1 MNWTP
6 TPEQLEQLTGASI
19 IGSLFEGGT
28 SRVIRNLEDASYRT
42 TGAISQSTLKCM
54 TPTAAHIRTA
64 FDQEDKP
71 CYVTGRYVHGAIL
84 TPHDPLPELVVY
96 PETYGPDAKKWTMAA
111 KECKAWHEAVIASGR
126 KPIKRDDY
134 FETLGCVRAIT
145 SNPDAA
151 ALLREGDSEV
161 SVFNLESIDGVE
173 FISKI
178 RADHVPPGRCIVD
191 IKTVEIRKS
200 EKHAFRKELKHPRF
214 GGKGYGFQAA
224 FYLVRWNMANP
235 DQQKDTFVWIVSEK
249 GEPFVVQLYSA
260 TLDQL
265 GEYLDDVNATLR
277 QFASCVRDGV
287 FAGDVSGV
295 QEILV

>member
-1 MNWTP
+1 VNWTP
-6 TPEQLEQLTGASI
+6 TPEQLDKLTGARDVESMSH
-19 IGSLFEGGT
+19 IGGRQTVLGMT
-28 SRVIRNLEDASYRT
+28 DASYRIVH
-42 TGAISQSTLKCM
+42 AISQSALKCM

-96 PETYGPDAKKWTMAA
+96 PETYGPEAKKWTMAA
-111 KECKAWHEAVIASGR
+111 KECKAWVADQEAAGR
-126 KPIKRDDY
+126 KPVKRDDY
-134 FETLGCVRAIT
+134 HEILGCIRAIAA
-145 SNPDAA
+145 NPDAA

-161 SVFNLESIDGVE
+161 SVFNLERIGDVE

-178 RADHVPPGRCIVD
+178 RADHVPPGRCLLD

-200 EKHAFRKELKHPRF
+200 EKASFRKELKHPRF
-214 GGKGYGFQAA
+214 GGRGYGFQAA
-224 FYLVRWNMANP
+224 FYLTRWNAANP
-235 DQQKDTFVWIVSEK
+235 DQQKDTFVWVVSEK

-277 QFASCVRDGV
+277 QFAACVRDGV
-287 FAGDVSGV
+287 FPGDVSGV

>member
-6 TPEQLEQLTGASI
+6 TPEQLERLTGARDV
-19 IGSLFEGGT
+19 GSLSHLGCHQTILGMT
-28 SRVIRNLEDASYRT
+28 DVSYRQVH
-42 TGAISQSTLKCM
+42 AISQSTLKCM
-54 TPTAAHIRTA
+54 TPTPAHIRTA
-64 FDQEDKP
+64 FDVEDKP
-71 CYVTGRYVHGAIL
+71 CFVTGRYVHGAIL

-96 PETYGPDAKKWTMAA
+96 PETYGPEAKKWTMTA

-126 KPIKRDDY
+126 QPIKRDDY
-134 FETLGCVRAIT
+134 FETLGCVRSIT
-145 SNPDAA
+145 ANPDAA

-161 SVFNLESIDGVE
+161 SVFNLECVDGIE

-178 RADHVPPGRCIVD
+178 RADHVPPGRCLLD
-191 IKTVEIRKS
+191 IKTVEVRKS
-200 EKHAFRKELKHPRF
+200 EKASFRKELKHPRF
-214 GGKGYGFQAA
+214 GGRGYGFQAA
-224 FYLVRWNMANP
+224 FYLTRWNAANP
-235 DQQKDTFVWIVSEK
+235 DQQKDTFVWIVAEK

-277 QFASCVRDGV
+277 QFAQCVRDGV

>member
-6 TPEQLEQLTGASI
+6 SADQLEQLTGAI
-19 IGSLFEGGT
+19 DIELLRQCGGHAT
-28 SRVIRNLEDASYRT
+28 ILELSDGGYRISR
-42 TGAISQSTLKCM
+42 AISQSTLKCM

-64 FDQEDKP
+64 FDVEDKP

-96 PETYGPDAKKWTMAA
+96 PETYGPDSKKWTMAA
-111 KECKAWHEAVIASGR
+111 KECKAWVADQEAAGR

-145 SNPDAA
+145 SNPDAS

-161 SVFNLESIDGVE
+161 SVFNLECIDGVE

-178 RADHVPPGRCIVD
+178 RADHVPPGRCLLD
-191 IKTVEIRKS
+191 IKTVEVRKS
-200 EKHAFRKELKHPRF
+200 EKASFRKELKHPRF

-224 FYLVRWNMANP
+224 FYLTRWNAANP
-235 DQQKDTFVWIVSEK
+235 DAQKDTFVWVVSEK

-265 GEYLDDVNATLR
+265 GEYIDDVNATLR
-277 QFASCVRDGV
+277 HFASCVRDGV
-287 FAGDVSGV
+287 FVGDVSGV

>member
-6 TPEQLEQLTGASI
+6 TPDQLEQLTGASI
-19 IGSLFEGGT
+19 IASLFPDGT
-28 SRVIRNLEDASYRT
+28 SQVICNLEDASYRT
-42 TGAISQSTLKCM
+42 TDAISQSTLKCM
-54 TPTAAHIRTA
+54 TPTPAHIRTA

-111 KECKAWHEAVIASGR
+111 KECKAWVADQEAAGR
-126 KPIKRDDY
+126 KPVKRDDY
-134 FETLGCVRAIT
+134 HEILGCIRAIAA
-145 SNPDAA
+145 NPDAS

-161 SVFNLESIDGVE
+161 SVFNLECIDGVE

-191 IKTVEIRKS
+191 IKTVEVRKS
-200 EKHAFRKELKHPRF
+200 EKASFRKELKHPRF

-224 FYLVRWNMANP
+224 FYLTRWNAANP
-235 DQQKDTFVWIVSEK
+235 DQQKDAFVWVVSEK

-265 GEYLDDVNATLR
+265 GEYLDDVNATLLR
-277 QFASCVRDGV
+277 FAQCVRDGV
-287 FAGDVSGV
+287 FPGDVSGV